1 MRAGRGDR
9 EEGGSIV
16 GGSIVLEPSGRAER
30 SVSANLYRLV
40 KRRISQNSRQTS
52 AILGAASPLDVVLG
66 NEKTAE
72 TGFRRVSSFKYE
84 TTSWPSVDIVVSN
97 RPCAKLPAFL
107 GENATVQNDC

>member
-1 MRAGRGDR
+1 MGRFRAIQRNSEGREGDR

-52 AILGAASPLDVVLG
+52 AILGAASP
-66 NEKTAE
+66 
-72 TGFRRVSSFKYE
+72 
-84 TTSWPSVDIVVSN
+84 
-97 RPCAKLPAFL
+97 
-107 GENATVQNDC
+107 